1 MEVFATFS
9 EAVAADEW
17 SLMIDGVDGSSA
29 LADDGLSATF
39 TPDAELTPLTDY
51 DVSGTVCDAPF
62 NATFTTAE
70 AISSSAIEGVTYGL
84 RYADLVYTEPAALT
98 STLTALDLSVD
109 ISHIVVQVLEAVDAT
124 ETLNV
129 AAGTAFDV
137 EGTDTID
144 CEGVFVL
151 NGVDYSANPTFVLG
165 PQAIDLPLSKETV
178 LTLEDFR
185 LEGTFS
191 ESGDRILDVEVTG
204 AIDVRP
210 AGVPCSLMAFLASGT
225 CVACADGEQECLVAS
240 AFASEALASE
250 TMDIG
255 LDCEIDD

>member
-1 MEVFATFS
+1 M
-9 EAVAADEW
+9 
-17 SLMIDGVDGSSA
+17 
-29 LADDGLSATF
+29 
-39 TPDAELTPLTDY
+39 
-51 DVSGTVCDAPF
+51 
-62 NATFTTAE
+62 
-70 AISSSAIEGVTYGL
+70 
-84 RYADLVYTEPAALT
+84 
-98 STLTALDLSVD
+98 
-109 ISHIVVQVLEAVDAT
+109 VQVLEVVDAT
-124 ETLNV
+124 ETIRV
-129 AAGTAFDV
+129 AAGTAFDI

-151 NGVDYSANPTFVLG
+151 DGVDYSANPTFVLG

-191 ESGDRILDVEVTG
+191 ESGDRITDVEVTG

-225 CVACADGEQECLVAS
+225 CVACADGEVECLLA
-240 AFASEALASE
+240 AAYADEALAST

-255 LDCEIDD
+255 VDCEVGD